1 MTPLRQ
7 RMIDD
12 MRLRNFAP
20 RHSEKL
26 YRSRGGIRPL
36 FGKNSYLLD
45 MEAVRDYLLY
55 LLDERKMSPETVN
68 QQVSALQFLY
78 LTTLEMPWNP
88 RDFPRAKRPCRLPV
102 VLSHEEVVQFFD
114 HVPSLRY
121 RAALMI
127 CYGAG
132 LRVSEAVALK
142 VTDIDSQRML
152 LRVEQGK
159 GRKDRYAMLSPRLQ
173 QVLRTYWR
181 AARPQGYLFPSWRTG
196 RHLTASTL
204 QTACRDA
211 WQRSGLHKKV
221 TVHTLRHSFA
231 THFWKT
237 APTARHSSML
247 GTARSKP
254 RPTIPPSRRTDWR
267 DPQPARSTRQQA
279 GPAADNQTSTTS
291 ESERSKTWNGHR
303 WRWPTSFDRTARL
316 TGRRTACRASRCAS
330 CAPSSA
336 AAPRRSAAISTS
348 AASCGHRAIS
358 YNSCL
363 MGSIF

>member
-20 RHSEKL
+20 ATQRNYIAHVAAFAR
-26 YRSRGGIRPL
+26 Y
-36 FGKNSYLLD
+36 FGKSPELLD

-181 AARPQGYLFPSWRTG
+181 AVRPQGYLFPSWRTG

-231 THFWKT
+231 THLLENGT
-237 APTARHSSML
+237 DVRVIQVLLGHSQINTTARY
-247 GTARSKP
+247 TAVTPQLIGATLSPLDQLDKKP
-254 RPTIPPSRRTDWR
+254 AQRPTYPDQYDQRKR
-267 DPQPARSTRQQA
+267 
-279 GPAADNQTSTTS
+279 
-291 ESERSKTWNGHR
+291 KK
-303 WRWPTSFDRTARL
+303 
-316 TGRRTACRASRCAS
+316 
-330 CAPSSA
+330 
-336 AAPRRSAAISTS
+336 
-348 AASCGHRAIS
+348 
-358 YNSCL
+358 
-363 MGSIF
+363 